1 MPFREGYAP
10 LPEEVEICTDIT
22 ASISTRTPYALSA
35 LGFSGQALLVLPP
48 HLSGSSPT
56 HERAI
61 TLTLLQHTQ
70 RQSGLFFSSG
80 YGLDRYIS
88 FFESSIQSMD
98 ALAAAPG
105 TWSSALTQMLDPR
118 TKLCPLDAIDSRGT
132 SANHP
137 LQALLNSL
145 SGRRVLLI
153 TTPAQFLATRATK
166 ETFEAVW
173 ASIERPWFEPTSISV
188 LEIPNTYSASVQE
201 QFTDSNHYLQHV
213 LGLVPRDGF
222 DVALIGAALYGPP
235 IAAHVRSLGK
245 VGISLGSQLQLL
257 FGVHGQR
264 WMKWPDFMAETLNE
278 SWTLFPPS
286 YAPPD
291 DQYSGD
297 DRSYWA

>member
-1 MPFREGYAP
+1 MPFREGHEA
-10 LPEEVEICTDIT
+10 LPEEIAICTDIAT
-22 ASISTRTPYALSA
+22 SINARTPYALSA

-48 HLSGSSPT
+48 HLRGRSET

-61 TLTLLQHTQ
+61 TLTLLQHTE
-70 RQSGLFFSSG
+70 RQSGLFFSSKH
-80 YGLDRYIS
+80 GLDRYVS
-88 FFESSIQSMD
+88 TFESSIQSMD

-105 TWSSALTQMLDPR
+105 MWSSALTPMLDPR
-118 TKLCPLDAIDSRGT
+118 TKLCPLDAIDSRGAA
-132 SANHP
+132 ANHP

-153 TTPAQFLATRATK
+153 TTPAEFLATRATK

-173 ASIERPWFEPTSISV
+173 ASIERQWFEPESIRT
-188 LEIPNTYSASVQE
+188 LEIPNTYSVSVRG
-201 QFTDSNHYLQHV
+201 QFTDSNHYLEYV

-222 DVALIGAALYGPP
+222 DVALIGAALYGSP

-257 FGVHGQR
+257 FGVYGQR
-264 WMKWPDFMAETLNE
+264 WMKWPDFVTETLNE
-278 SWTLFPPS
+278 AWTLFPPS

-291 DQYSGD
+291 DQHSGD